1 MTFMEIRP
9 IAHIHTDFPEKFGI
23 PRQSNIVKNATGVI
37 KFEPEFNSPD
47 AIKGMEEFDYLWLL
61 WEFQGVERES
71 FSPTVRPPRVGGN
84 TRLGVFATRSPFR
97 PNPIGLSS
105 VRLEKIEYT
114 KDGPLIHVSGV
125 DLRDNTPIFDIKPY
139 LTYADSHPEASEG
152 FAGRTDFNHLEV
164 IFPEELLQ
172 ILPEE
177 KRETAVALLRED
189 PRPAYHNDPDR
200 IYGMNF
206 ASFDIRFKVS
216 ENVLEV
222 VEVACIND

>member
-1 MTFMEIRP
+1 MEIRP

-23 PRQSNIVKNATGVI
+23 PRQSNIVKGATGVI

-47 AIKGMEEFDYLWLL
+47 AVKGMEEFDYLWLL
-61 WEFQGVERES
+61 WEFQDVDRGS

-114 KDGPLIHVSGV
+114 KNGPLIHVSGV
-125 DLRDNTPIFDIKPY
+125 DLKDNTPIFDIKPY
-139 LTYADSHPEASEG
+139 LAYADSHPDAAEG
-152 FAGRTDFNHLEV
+152 FAGKTAFKPLDVL
-164 IFPEELLQ
+164 FPDDLLQ
-172 ILPEE
+172 LLPSE

-189 PRPAYHNDPDR
+189 PRPAYHDDPER
-200 IYGMNF
+200 VYGMNYS
-206 ASFDIRFKVS
+206 AFDIRFKVS
-216 ENVLEV
+216 GNVLTV
-222 VEVACIND
+222 VEVVCIN